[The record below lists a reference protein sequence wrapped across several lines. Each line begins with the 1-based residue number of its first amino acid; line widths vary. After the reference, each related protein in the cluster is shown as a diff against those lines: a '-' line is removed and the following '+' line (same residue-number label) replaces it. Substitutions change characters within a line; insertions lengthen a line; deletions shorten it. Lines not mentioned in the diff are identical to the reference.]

1 MKLLKILLESYEDD
15 LITFGFDLDYI
26 QEVVDHLEN
35 NYKEG
40 QDYELHVGRGDTH
53 PNAVTIKN
61 PALHRDADLNDMLNA
76 AQGDEDRYDSYD
88 DENLREGEG
97 DDHHYIKVKS
107 HDYKKAM
114 AILDQNVDPTYVKME
129 VVDNDG
135 AGNVVIYFIFK
146 HESGFD
152 DMYDDPEGR
161 DSEELYQEP
170 EEDSQA
176 FVYDVVMDLRANDIE
191 LVDQSA
197 DMDEAMDINDPVLMK
212 MRAAKMK
219 ALRPEPT
226 RGIDNDEALNLRA
239 IKSEIE
245 DRITQLWIDME
256 QEAEPEGGPIA
267 DRYGAELNKLEDRL
281 EKVQKQLRDYDMN
294 EGKSAKELK
303 AHIAALSK
311 ARAAAA
317 SSGKTTLLN
326 SLHKDISKAQKELR
340 KLSNA
345 GDISEI
351 HVEDNRIY
359 PLLKKGGQPT
369 DNQPYILLD
378 KNQKNIIAFTSFKQP
393 SVVKFANAYG
403 FEESNWLGQ
412 LNNWTGKCSIEH
424 KEELIKTIAAANAA
438 ETESKA
444 SWYTAAGGIGSIS
457 ENEFTQLATAIE
469 KELKDK
475 APVEESIGVVGV
487 ISYILLSN
495 TVASMVSGMAKR
507 IAKKQGWENVENKAE
522 AIYNWTSK
530 NEAAFMSPIK
540 RVLSVIMIGKSKKYI
555 EPVTKGI
562 YAVLIFA
569 MAGQYGGEA
578 LAQLKNSRWGAGIFN
593 TLKSFVK
600 GKEVHT
606 IFRHILGDLGLS

>member
-1 MKLLKILLESYEDD
+1 
-15 LITFGFDLDYI
+15 
-26 QEVVDHLEN
+26 
-35 NYKEG
+35 
-40 QDYELHVGRGDTH
+40 
-53 PNAVTIKN
+53 
-61 PALHRDADLNDMLNA
+61 
-76 AQGDEDRYDSYD
+76 
-88 DENLREGEG
+88 
-97 DDHHYIKVKS
+97 
-107 HDYKKAM
+107 
-114 AILDQNVDPTYVKME
+114 
-129 VVDNDG
+129 
-135 AGNVVIYFIFK
+135 
-146 HESGFD
+146 
-152 DMYDDPEGR
+152 
-161 DSEELYQEP
+161 
-170 EEDSQA
+170 
-176 FVYDVVMDLRANDIE
+176 
-191 LVDQSA
+191 
-197 DMDEAMDINDPVLMK
+197 MDINDPVLMK

-219 ALRPEPT
+219 TLRPEPT

-294 EGKSAKELK
+294 EGKSANEAKVGNKINIARAKSHFKQGEK
-303 AHIAALSK
+303 IAAINK
-311 ARAAAA
+311 
-317 SSGKTTLLN
+317 KT
-326 SLHKDISKAQKELR
+326 QKLTKITGANQFGSFNPKEYDFAYL
-340 KLSNA
+340 
-345 GDISEI
+345 SEI